1 MNTNKNDNKV
11 YVIIAGKYS
20 NRHIDRV
27 FSKKELAD
35 EYLDAR
41 GDGYYL
47 EEYNLDEPIERQTKI
62 FSIKV
67 AIDNKKIIEID
78 EFLKKFKD
86 IVQFTERH
94 RYLTHVTYGYNNIPA
109 LRFFIESDSRER
121 AIKIALERF
130 EEVIA
135 QERVKFPYLRARVV
149 MQCGNLIRPMYDYVT
164 GEIVLN
170 NRCDAKLLF
179 ESSEHIKTRELFPN
193 KSKLIT
199 D

>member
-1 MNTNKNDNKV
+1 MDTNKNDNKA
-11 YVIIAGKYS
+11 YVIIEGKYN

-35 EYLDAR
+35 EYLNTCS
-41 GDGYYL
+41 DGYYL
-47 EEYNLDEPIERQTKI
+47 EEYSLDEPIERQTKI
-62 FSIKV
+62 FSV
-67 AIDNKKIIEID
+67 NGAIDNKKIIEID
-78 EFLKKFKD
+78 ESLKGKLQFKD

-135 QERVKFPYLRARVV
+135 QEKVKFPYLRARIV
-149 MQCGNLIRPMYDYVT
+149 MQ
-164 GEIVLN
+164 
-170 NRCDAKLLF
+170 
-179 ESSEHIKTRELFPN
+179 
-193 KSKLIT
+193 
-199 D
+199 

>member
-1 MNTNKNDNKV
+1 MDTNKNDNKV

-27 FSKKELAD
+27 FSKKEFAD

-62 FSIKV
+62 FSVKV

-78 EFLKKFKD
+78 ESLKKFKD

-149 MQCGNLIRPMYDYVT
+149 MQCGSLIRPMYDYVT

-170 NRCDAKLLF
+170 NQCDTLLF
-179 ESSEHIKTRELFPN
+179 ESSEDIKTRSLFPEKN
-193 KSKLIT
+193 NNL
-199 D
+199 

>member
-1 MNTNKNDNKV
+1 MDTNKNDNKA
-11 YVIIAGKYS
+11 YVIIEGKYN

-35 EYLDAR
+35 EYLDAC

-47 EEYNLDEPIERQTKI
+47 EEYSLDEPIERQTKI
-62 FSIKV
+62 FSVKV
-67 AIDNKKIIEID
+67 ALDNKKIIEID
-78 EFLKKFKD
+78 ESLKGKLQFKD

-135 QERVKFPYLRARVV
+135 QERVKFPYLRARIV
-149 MQCGNLIRPMYDYVT
+149 MQCGSLMRPMYDYVT

-170 NRCDAKLLF
+170 KQCDTLLF
-179 ESSEHIKTRELFPN
+179 ESSEDIKSRSLFPEKN
-193 KSKLIT
+193 NNL
-199 D
+199 

>member
-1 MNTNKNDNKV
+1 MC
-11 YVIIAGKYS
+11 
-20 NRHIDRV
+20 
-27 FSKKELAD
+27 SKKELAY

-47 EEYNLDEPIERQTKI
+47 EEYGLDEPIERQTKI
-62 FSIKV
+62 FSVKV

-78 EFLKKFKD
+78 ESLKGKLQFKD

-94 RYLTHVTYGYNNIPA
+94 RYLTHVTHGYNNIPA

-149 MQCGNLIRPMYDYVT
+149 MQYSNLIRPMYDYVT
-164 GEIVLN
+164 GEIVLKN
-170 NRCDAKLLF
+170 QCDTKLLF

-193 KSKLIT
+193 KNQN
-199 D
+199 

>member
-1 MNTNKNDNKV
+1 MDTNKNDNKA
-11 YVIIAGKYS
+11 YVIIEGKYN

-27 FSKKELAD
+27 FSKKELAY

-47 EEYNLDEPIERQTKI
+47 EEYGLDEPIERQTKI
-62 FSIKV
+62 FSVKV

-78 EFLKKFKD
+78 EFLKGKLQFKD

-94 RYLTHVTYGYNNIPA
+94 RYLTHVRHGYNNIPA

-149 MQCGNLIRPMYDYVT
+149 MQCGSLMRPMYDYVT

-170 NRCDAKLLF
+170 NQCDTLLF
-179 ESSEHIKTRELFPN
+179 DSSEDIKTRSLFPN
-193 KSKLIT
+193 KNQN
-199 D
+199 

>member
-1 MNTNKNDNKV
+1 MDTNKNDNKV

-27 FSKKELAD
+27 FSKKEFAD

-47 EEYNLDEPIERQTKI
+47 EEYSLDEPFERQTKI
-62 FSIKV
+62 FSVKV

-78 EFLKKFKD
+78 EFLKGKLQFKD
-86 IVQFTERH
+86 IVDFTERH

-109 LRFFIESDSRER
+109 LRFFIESDSRGR

-149 MQCGNLIRPMYDYVT
+149 MQCGNLIHPMYDYVT

-170 NRCDAKLLF
+170 NQCDTLLF
-179 ESSEHIKTRELFPN
+179 ESSEDIKTRSLFPEKN
-193 KSKLIT
+193 NNL
-199 D
+199 

>member
-1 MNTNKNDNKV
+1 MDTNKNDNKV
-11 YVIIAGKYS
+11 YVIIAGKYN

-27 FSKKELAD
+27 FSKKELAY

-47 EEYNLDEPIERQTKI
+47 EEYGLDEPIEHQMKI

-78 EFLKKFKD
+78 DSLKGKLQFKD

-121 AIKIALERF
+121 ATKIALERF

-135 QERVKFPYLRARVV
+135 QERVKFPYLRARIV
-149 MQCGNLIRPMYDYVT
+149 MQCGSLIRPMYDYVT

-170 NRCDAKLLF
+170 NQCDTLLF
-179 ESSEHIKTRELFPN
+179 ESSEDIKTRELFPN
-193 KSKLIT
+193 KNQN
-199 D
+199 

>member
-1 MNTNKNDNKV
+1 M
-11 YVIIAGKYS
+11 
-20 NRHIDRV
+20 
-27 FSKKELAD
+27 FSKKELAY

-47 EEYNLDEPIERQTKI
+47 EEYSLDEPIERQTKI
-62 FSIKV
+62 FSIKL

-78 EFLKKFKD
+78 DSLKGKLQFKN

-94 RYLTHVTYGYNNIPA
+94 RYLTHVTHGYNNIPA

-149 MQCGNLIRPMYDYVT
+149 MQCGSLMRPMYDYVT

-170 NRCDAKLLF
+170 NQCDTLLF
-179 ESSEHIKTRELFPN
+179 ESSEDIKTRELFPN
-193 KSKLIT
+193 KNQN
-199 D
+199 

>member
-1 MNTNKNDNKV
+1 MDTNKNDNKV

-27 FSKKELAD
+27 FSKKELAY

-47 EEYNLDEPIERQTKI
+47 EEYSLDEPIERQTKI
-62 FSIKV
+62 FSVKV

-78 EFLKKFKD
+78 ESLKGKLQFKD

-94 RYLTHVTYGYNNIPA
+94 RYLTHVTHGYNNIPA
-109 LRFFIESDSRER
+109 LRFFIESDSREC

-149 MQCGNLIRPMYDYVT
+149 MQCGSLIRPMYDYVT

-170 NRCDAKLLF
+170 NQCDALLF
-179 ESSEHIKTRELFPN
+179 ESSENIKTRELFPN
-193 KSKLIT
+193 KNQN
-199 D
+199 

>member
-1 MNTNKNDNKV
+1 MDTNENDNKA
-11 YVIIAGKYS
+11 YVIIEGKYN

-27 FSKKELAD
+27 FSKKELAY

-47 EEYNLDEPIERQTKI
+47 EEYSLDEPIERQTKI
-62 FSIKV
+62 FSVKV
-67 AIDNKKIIEID
+67 ALDNKKIIEID
-78 EFLKKFKD
+78 ESLKGKLQFKD

-94 RYLTHVTYGYNNIPA
+94 RYLTHVTHGYNNIPA

-149 MQCGNLIRPMYDYVT
+149 MQCGSLTRPMYDYVT

-170 NRCDAKLLF
+170 NQCDALLF
-179 ESSEHIKTRELFPN
+179 ESSEDIKTRSLFPE
-193 KSKLIT
+193 K
-199 D
+199 

>member
-1 MNTNKNDNKV
+1 MDTNKNDNKV
-11 YVIIAGKYS
+11 YVIIAGKYN

-27 FSKKELAD
+27 FSKKELAY

-47 EEYNLDEPIERQTKI
+47 EEYGLDEPIEHQMKI

-78 EFLKKFKD
+78 DSLKGKLQFKD

-121 AIKIALERF
+121 ATKIALERF

-135 QERVKFPYLRARVV
+135 QERVKFPYLRARIV
-149 MQCGNLIRPMYDYVT
+149 MQCGSLIRPMYDYVT

-170 NRCDAKLLF
+170 NQCDTLLF
-179 ESSEHIKTRELFPN
+179 ESSEDIKTREFFPN
-193 KSKLIT
+193 KNQN
-199 D
+199 

>member
-1 MNTNKNDNKV
+1 MDTNENDNKV

-47 EEYNLDEPIERQTKI
+47 EEYSLDEPIERQTKI
-62 FSIKV
+62 FSVNV

-78 EFLKKFKD
+78 EFLKGKLQFKD

-109 LRFFIESDSRER
+109 LRFFIESDSRGR

-135 QERVKFPYLRARVV
+135 QERVKFPYLRTRIV
-149 MQCGNLIRPMYDYVT
+149 MQCGSLIRPMYDYVT

-170 NRCDAKLLF
+170 NQCDTKLLF

-193 KSKLIT
+193 KNQN
-199 D
+199 

>member
-1 MNTNKNDNKV
+1 MDTNKNDNKV
-11 YVIIAGKYS
+11 YVIIARKY
-20 NRHIDRV
+20 NNKYVDRV

-35 EYLDAR
+35 EYLDAH
-41 GDGYYL
+41 GNGYYL

-62 FSIKV
+62 FSVKV

-78 EFLKKFKD
+78 ESLKKFKD

-94 RYLTHVTYGYNNIPA
+94 RYLTHVTYSYNNIPA

-149 MQCGNLIRPMYDYVT
+149 MQCGSLIRPMYDYVT

-170 NRCDAKLLF
+170 NQCDTLLF
-179 ESSEHIKTRELFPN
+179 ESSEDIKTRSLFPEKN
-193 KSKLIT
+193 NNL
-199 D
+199 